1 MYYNCKTYEKIL
13 IGLFVIGVILGLIF
27 FFIGDIG
34 NIDIR
39 EGFTSLK
46 NNFIPWPA
54 DLIHRFN
61 IYQSTV
67 GQNDYQYNMR
77 ILQEQATASEAEQ
90 LLNTGR
96 WPWSDDIKQ
105 KYKDAISRSPVISVD
120 PGEALDNVMK
130 IYNQNAIKQ
139 VLAFN
144 TKEGKFLI
152 NGTIS
157 NTNNNNNND
166 DSNDD
171 NEKFGVFNASAL
183 NPTTIR
189 CSDDLHSSVLQK
201 KVFNGYNFWN
211 GYKNTTTTTI
221 KNEDIPS
228 EVNGFSFV
236 NGPCNPCDKQYNCPF
251 RIDVNDRTGDKIT
264 PIWAELW
271 HL

>member
-27 FFIGDIG
+27 FFLSNSNSNSIK
-34 NIDIR
+34 
-39 EGFTSLK
+39 EGFKPLK
-46 NNFIPWPA
+46 NNFIPWTA
-54 DLIHRFN
+54 DLIKRFN

-67 GQNDYQYNMR
+67 GVNDYQYNMR
-77 ILQEQATASEAEQ
+77 ILQEQATALEAEQ

-120 PGEALDNVMK
+120 PGDALDNAMK

-157 NTNNNNNND
+157 DANNND
-166 DSNDD
+166 NQ
-171 NEKFGVFNASAL
+171 EYGVFNGADL

-201 KVFNGYNFWN
+201 KVFNGYNLWN

>member
-13 IGLFVIGVILGLIF
+13 IGLFVVFVILCLIF
-27 FFIGDIG
+27 FFLSNIG
-34 NIDIR
+34 IDIR
-39 EGFTSLK
+39 EGFTPLK

-67 GQNDYQYNMR
+67 GENNYQYNMR

-90 LLNTGR
+90 LLKTGR

-105 KYKDAISRSPVISVD
+105 KYKDAISKSPLISVD

-157 NTNNNNNND
+157 NSNNND

-171 NEKFGVFNASAL
+171 SNDDNQKFGVFNDAAM

-201 KVFNGYNFWN
+201 KVFNGYNLWN

-221 KNEDIPS
+221 NNEDIPS

-251 RIDVNDRTGDKIT
+251 RIDVNDRTGDKIS